1 MQCEV
6 SKRQQK
12 LPKENRKAKMQRLYD
27 KANIVTWN
35 MGSVKWGKKVT
46 TMNQSAVD
54 EAQTSSEASTCSASL
69 LSASLKI
76 FIDCVL
82 KPTFNNQRT
91 PDKVYHIGVHTTAGS
106 ESERKTQQRSMAVN

>member
-69 LSASLKI
+69 LSVSLKI
-76 FIDCVL
+76 ITDCVL
-82 KPTFNNQRT
+82 ETTFNNQRT